1 MMPAGAAGGKA
12 GLGLTAQAPGA
23 LMDGMEPLFDL
34 SAFRIPPGVAHVCAG
49 GETPFLRRHDAAL
62 LAYAADKSAGA
73 PGREAQEAQ
82 VAEARER
89 MAAAWGVDRG
99 DIGFC
104 AHVAEGVSLVVESLD
119 WRAGDNLVVDPDE
132 YPSVVAPAAM
142 RRHPRIEIRLARM
155 GDPAAVAAAVDE
167 RTRMIGVSHVS
178 YLTGERYDL
187 APLRA
192 AADRVGALLVVDHT
206 QAAGYLPIRPQLA
219 DFAFAAA
226 YKWLL
231 GMTGTAVAYWNR
243 ARRPGWAPATAGW
256 HSLAAGTARPDYA
269 GGGLALVPD
278 AMRFARGNPAH
289 ASVYVLNS
297 ALDYLGGFDP
307 ETVQRHVQAL
317 TVALMERFSHAGIP
331 SNTPADPARHGAS
344 VCVAHPQAAALAR
357 ALQERG
363 AWAWNGRGRVRFSF
377 HGYNGIADVER
388 TADAMGA
395 VWRG

>member
-1 MMPAGAAGGKA
+1 MR
-12 GLGLTAQAPGA
+12 
-23 LMDGMEPLFDL
+23 GMEPLFDP

-82 VAEARER
+82 VAEARARVAE
-89 MAAAWGVDRG
+89 AWGVDRG

-119 WRAGDNLVVDPDE
+119 WRAGENLVVDPDE

-142 RRHPRIEIRLARM
+142 RRHPRVEIRFARM
-155 GDPAAVAAAVDE
+155 NSPEAVAAAVDA

-178 YLTGERYDL
+178 YLTGERHDL

-192 AADRVGALLVVDHT
+192 AADRAGALLVVDHT

-219 DFAFAAA
+219 DFAFAAT

-243 ARRPGWAPATAGW
+243 GRRPDWAPSTAGW

-297 ALDYLGGFDP
+297 ALDYLGGFDA
-307 ETVQRHVQAL
+307 EAVRRHVQAL
-317 TVALMERFSHAGIP
+317 TTALLDHLSRAGIP
-331 SNTPADPARHGAS
+331 STTPAEHARHGAS
-344 VCVAHPQAAALAR
+344 VCVAHPEAAALAR
-357 ALQERG
+357 ALQSHG
-363 AWAWNGRGRVRFSF
+363 VWAWNGRGRLRFSF
-377 HGYNGIADVER
+377 HGYNGSADVER
-388 TADAMGA
+388 IVTALRG